1 MAVDKK
7 SDHVGNHGGAY
18 IDNDGMRRQ
27 FTYIDHDPKTK
38 ISGSVTTDKEQKEI
52 KSSLSEYRKELA
64 ERILALPA
72 SLCPIEFSEFKLLG
86 DSQAVIQWN
95 EKMVRDEGMTVNRLR
110 DLCVVVENRFETTS
124 I

>member
-1 MAVDKK
+1 MGVDKK

-18 IDNDGMRRQ
+18 IDNDGNRRQ

-38 ISGSVTTDKEQKEI
+38 ISGSVISDKEQAVIKEGL
-52 KSSLSEYRKELA
+52 KDYRQELV
-64 ERILALPA
+64 ERILAVPA
-72 SLCPIEFSEFKLLG
+72 SLCPIEFQEFRLVG
-86 DSQAVIQWN
+86 ESQSSIQWN

-110 DLCVVVENRFETTS
+110 DLCTILERRFESNT

>member
-7 SDHVGNHGGAY
+7 SDYVGNHGGAY
-18 IDNDGMRRQ
+18 TDIDGNRRQ
-27 FTYIDHDPKTK
+27 FTVVDHDPKTK
-38 ISGSVTTDKEQKEI
+38 ISGLVTSDKEKESI
-52 KSSLSEYRKELA
+52 KAELSDYRKELI
-64 ERILALPA
+64 ERILAVPA
-72 SLCPIEFSEFKLLG
+72 SLCPLEFSEFKLVG

-110 DLCVVVENRFETTS
+110 DLCTILERRFESHT